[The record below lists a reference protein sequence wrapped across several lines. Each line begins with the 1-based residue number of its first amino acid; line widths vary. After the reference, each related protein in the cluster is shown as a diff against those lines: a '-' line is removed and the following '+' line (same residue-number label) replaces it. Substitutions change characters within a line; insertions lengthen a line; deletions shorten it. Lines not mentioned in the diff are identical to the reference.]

1 MSFERGFEPPFP
13 DPKDIL
19 GNYYDEENPFD
30 PDEPDNYDPD
40 EVYTDG
46 PLYETIDGVQLPI
59 PYDENATLTA
69 SETETTDDPDDNPY
83 GMVYDQRGRRIP
95 TTHEVLSDAA
105 YDIDDTESWQVLRI
119 RGSLDNDIFY
129 VNVLSKAA
137 VPEVVMEDFG
147 DIAGCIVIDAEP
159 GDDDKKVQ
167 GIAFDGTRD
176 QMDDF
181 IRYLRDKM
189 VFPVD
194 GEENPL
200 DKLRIPLPWITFWA
214 LAERVTANEDR

>member
-1 MSFERGFEPPFP
+1 VGSSVVNALSTKLIAEVVQKGELYRLEFAQGATLAPLKKVGKTDRPTGTSITFYP
-13 DPKDIL
+13 DPTIFK
-19 GNYYDEENPFD
+19 
-30 PDEPDNYDPD
+30 
-40 EVYTDG
+40 
-46 PLYETIDGVQLPI
+46 ETIEFDYKWVVDYLRHQAYLTKGV
-59 PYDENATLTA
+59 YVAVRDERSKERAAFYFEGGIQSYVKHLNI
-69 SETETTDDPDDNPY
+69 
-83 GMVYDQRGRRIP
+83 GK
-95 TTHEVLSDAA
+95 EV
-105 YDIDDTESWQVLRI
+105 V
-119 RGSLDNDIFY
+119 DNDIFY